1 MSLKRLIIYVV
12 WSCFAY
18 LSRSLT
24 LITIRFSSKLVI
36 CCIDSFYCGSI
47 LTGWGKHSKVVGDGA
62 LKRAVEVLLR
72 GMDAPFHLSK
82 CNMGRFTSSGS
93 VVATWLRESAT
104 LKLLILHD
112 HISTTR
118 ATTTMKSTDQQQRE
132 QTPLTLQ
139 PLLL

>member
-1 MSLKRLIIYVV
+1 
-12 WSCFAY
+12 
-18 LSRSLT
+18 
-24 LITIRFSSKLVI
+24 
-36 CCIDSFYCGSI
+36 

-62 LKRAVEVLLR
+62 LRRAVEVLLR

-112 HISTTR
+112 HITT
-118 ATTTMKSTDQQQRE
+118 ATATTTTMKSTDQQQRK
-132 QTPLTLQ
+132 QTSFALQ